1 MLNLDEIRS
10 EFGVATKT
18 LERHLMENRQGGSG
32 TNPGPPRVIDIKKY
46 LAGGSGGGEG
56 PSTGQDLW
64 VSKGGSRDNVSPP
77 KSTTGIPGL
86 SSSGLPDYL
95 SDVETNPGG
104 RMYRTESGRIYF
116 LIEIV

>member
-1 MLNLDEIRS
+1 MKLRS
-10 EFGVATKT
+10 EFGVTTKT
-18 LERHLMENRQGGSG
+18 LERHLMENRQQGVSG

-46 LAGGSGGGEG
+46 LAGGSGGGGGG
-56 PSTGQDLW
+56 PSTGGQDLW
-64 VSKGGSRDNVSPP
+64 VSKGGSSRDNVSPS

-104 RMYRTESGRIYF
+104 RMYRTESGRICF
-116 LIEIV
+116 WIEIV